1 VVAKHPERGWGP
13 ATLEETVADQAS
25 SNISIEA
32 DKASVMAVIADFDS
46 YPEWASMIKKVSV
59 DETGA
64 DGRGTKVTFHLDAGV
79 LKDEYTLAYDW
90 HGDDRVDWHLV
101 RGRSMKSQDGSYI
114 LDENGGT
121 TEVTY
126 KLAVD
131 LNIPMLGMFKRKAEK
146 VIMDTALKGLKK
158 RVESGG

>member
-1 VVAKHPERGWGP
+1 M
-13 ATLEETVADQAS
+13 ADQAS
-25 SNISIEA
+25 SSITINA
-32 DKASVMAVIADFDS
+32 DKAAVMAVIADFES

-64 DGRGTKVTFHLDAGV
+64 DGRGTTVSFTLDAGV

-101 RGRSMKSQDGSYI
+101 KGKALKSQEGSYV
-114 LDENGGT
+114 LDDKGGS

-126 KLAVD
+126 RLSVD
-131 LNIPMLGMFKRKAEK
+131 LHIPMLGMFKRKAEK

-158 RVESGG
+158 RVEA